1 MLNILKDKL
10 HFNTLDKENKM
21 NKNKVVLKYLQG
33 RFERKTLRKSQQ
45 YVEISLYSAI
55 LMYK

>member
-21 NKNKVVLKYLQG
+21 NKDKVVLKYLQG